1 MYGGLFLDNGTLL
14 KTHRAACPTVA
25 PPLRWLQ
32 HSVPLLPFTLPGGDS
47 ASSLLPVRDPCR
59 VMALEATPSW
69 LLSVTSQEHAF
80 LLVSPNIG
88 REAGSISSHGPRETL
103 SRFSL

>member
-1 MYGGLFLDNGTLL
+1 MGGLFLDNGAPL
-14 KTHRAACPTVA
+14 KAHRAACPAVA

-32 HSVPLLPFTLPGGDS
+32 HSVPLLPVTLPGGDS
-47 ASSLLPVRDPCR
+47 ASSLLPAHDPCR
-59 VMALEATPSW
+59 VMALGAAPSW
-69 LLSVTSQEHAF
+69 LLSVTSREHAF
-80 LLVSPNIG
+80 LLVSPNAG